1 MLDDGSGGTW
11 QLGTD
16 GSRPVASR
24 LTIRHSCCAASA
36 PPPPRSQGRPGS
48 VLPVC
53 QLLLEVPAL
62 PQELSTGGYYPDGV
76 LEGRPVLLEEG
87 VGGGPVQPAFPPHRV
102 ERAAEVRR
110 VPAGRGQGRRVWAP
124 SPDRRPPGNAVPTAL
139 TTLPPTCPRDG
150 GPSPCGEERGVAAGT
165 ATLAAASLG
174 VTLL

>member
-62 PQELSTGGYYPDGV
+62 PQELSTGGYYPKQNKKHFKFKYLECQHLQHKHCLIHKNSNYSLLGWRAGCWV
-76 LEGRPVLLEEG
+76 L
-87 VGGGPVQPAFPPHRV
+87 
-102 ERAAEVRR
+102 
-110 VPAGRGQGRRVWAP
+110 
-124 SPDRRPPGNAVPTAL
+124 
-139 TTLPPTCPRDG
+139 
-150 GPSPCGEERGVAAGT
+150 
-165 ATLAAASLG
+165 
-174 VTLL
+174 